1 MKKSEFK
8 KLLKPIVKECVRESL
23 FEGGLL
29 SGIIAEVVSGLGED
43 RIVESRKPPVKKSP
57 PVKDAEPTKEAPTVN
72 QRLAEHRKSLM
83 SAIGSDAYGGIDLF
97 EGTTPAPAAGSG
109 GAASSPLGGIDP
121 GDAGID
127 ISGIMSVGGS
137 KWKSLI

>member
-43 RIVESRKPPVKKSP
+43 RIVENREP